1 MPRAKLR
8 RLPDADDVADARF
21 AERMRNATPEE
32 HIESLKRAGILTKSG
47 RFAGVYREFEKLPK
61 SKYAKGNAR

>member
-1 MPRAKLR
+1 MPRAKFKPV
-8 RLPDADDVADARF
+8 PDPHDVAHARF
-21 AERMRNATPEE
+21 VERMRNATPEE

-47 RFAGVYREFEKLPK
+47 RFAAPYREFEKLPK